1 MSQLTE
7 NTIVIETVDVEKFY
21 KAIEYHQNTYSW
33 IINVK
38 KVYEKNDIAIFT
50 FDCNGQPLGVEEEI
64 EFLVLETNYLDG
76 EPMYTQVYDKEIK
89 RIRDATWHAKYWIK
103 KLIGESDFNSI
114 KDCLIYSDGRL

>member
-21 KAIEYHQNTYSW
+21 KAVEYHTNTYSW
-33 IINVK
+33 LINVIN
-38 KVYEKNDIAIFT
+38 VYSNDDVTIFT

-64 EFLVLETNYLDG
+64 EFLVLETNYFDG
-76 EPMYTQVYDKEIK
+76 EPLYTQVYDKEIK

-114 KDCLIYSDGRL
+114 KDSLVYTDGRS